1 MEQLTIFQSVEF
13 YVIATLVAAL
23 IAGVALRPAAR
34 GEAVTRL
41 LGATLSHVE
50 CDGEAMV
57 EAIVGD
63 DGSVD
68 IIRRGLPPLSDTGAV
83 SAKVTVT
90 GRDIKVEERIVRG
103 RGEGMPVDTAEF
115 TLDFL
120 APDRYH
126 LQYVSEPTGMSA
138 AMPLN
143 VLPGYR
149 CRRELAC

>member
-68 IIRRGLPPLSDTGAV
+68 IIRRGLPPL
-83 SAKVTVT
+83 
-90 GRDIKVEERIVRG
+90 
-103 RGEGMPVDTAEF
+103 PPLLAECC
-115 TLDFL
+115 
-120 APDRYH
+120 P
-126 LQYVSEPTGMSA
+126 
-138 AMPLN
+138 
-143 VLPGYR
+143 
-149 CRRELAC
+149 